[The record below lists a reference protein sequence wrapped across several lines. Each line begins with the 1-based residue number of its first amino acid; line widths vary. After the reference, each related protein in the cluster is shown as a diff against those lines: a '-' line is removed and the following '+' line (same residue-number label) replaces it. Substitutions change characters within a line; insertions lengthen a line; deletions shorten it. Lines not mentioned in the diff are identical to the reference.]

1 MDIGEVTAAIGQR
14 CVCAGYYGTV
24 KYLGEVPPSQGKYK
38 ENS

>member
-1 MDIGEVTAAIGQR
+1 MAVCEVRVAVGQR
-14 CVCAGYYGTV
+14 CVCDGYYGTV